1 MRAPAKK
8 APSRKSVPS
17 DIELDIFFKKDG
29 LYYDSEKCNVLIYVD
44 KNCPESC
51 CFKKYRKYSNKYF

>member
-29 LYYDSEKCNVLIYVD
+29 LYYDSEKCNVLIYV
-44 KNCPESC
+44 KLWKILII
-51 CFKKYRKYSNKYF
+51 FQVIKRKD